1 MHTRVALRFG
11 SSVGVDAQLNGKRKL
26 ASSAEVARLAGVSR
40 SAVSRTF
47 TPGAYVSAE
56 TRRRVLEAA
65 EMLHYS
71 PNAIARSL
79 SKKQS
84 GLVGIIASNL
94 ENPFYSEML
103 AALSS
108 ELQRRGY
115 GILLLVAD
123 SPALDA
129 LIPKLLA
136 YQVDGVILPAATLSS
151 QMAVV
156 LQRSGRPV
164 VLVNRYLRDDVVS
177 SVSGDNFGGGLAVAE
192 LLVRT
197 GHRRIAFI
205 AGQDDT
211 SSSRD
216 RGRGLVEGLARY
228 GIAVHAREVGQYNH
242 LEGAMAARRLLAL
255 DPPPDAIFCAND
267 VMAMG
272 ALEVAKVEFGLK
284 VPEQLAVV
292 GYDNSEPASWPL
304 HQLTSVDQHLGQ
316 MARLAVDLLLRRLA
330 SGDPAI
336 EHVIVP
342 ARLVVRAT
350 TRPVTGSDPGG
361 ADQT

>member
-1 MHTRVALRFG
+1 MKGPKKTV
-11 SSVGVDAQLNGKRKL
+11 
-26 ASSAEVARLAGVSR
+26 SSAEVARLAGVSR

-47 TPGAYVSAE
+47 TPGAYVSEE

-79 SKKQS
+79 SKKSS

-94 ENPFYSEML
+94 DNPFYAAML
-103 AALSS
+103 AELSS
-108 ELQRRGY
+108 QLQRHDY

-123 SPALDA
+123 SPKLDT
-129 LIPKLLA
+129 LIPKLLS

-151 QMAVV
+151 QMAVI

-164 VLVNRYLRDDVVS
+164 VLVNRYLRDEVVS
-177 SVSGDNFGGGLAVAE
+177 SVSGDNVGGGRAVAE
-192 LLVRT
+192 LLVAT

-216 RGRGLVEGLARY
+216 RQQGLAEGLARH
-228 GIAVHAREVGQYNH
+228 GIAICARETGQFNH
-242 LEGAMAARRLLAL
+242 HQGAIAARQLLSRY
-255 DPPPDAIFCAND
+255 PRPDAIFCAND

-272 ALEVAKVEFGLK
+272 ALEVAKVDFGLR
-284 VPEQLAVV
+284 VPEDLAIV
-292 GYDNSEPASWPL
+292 GYDNSEQAGWPL
-304 HQLTSVDQHLGQ
+304 HQLTTVDQHLGA
-316 MARLAVDLLLRRLA
+316 MAREAVELLVDRLRT
-330 SGDPAI
+330 GHDGI
-336 EHVIVP
+336 EHRIVP
-342 ARLVVRAT
+342 ATLVQRAT
-350 TRPVTGSDPGG
+350 TRRRPD
-361 ADQT
+361 